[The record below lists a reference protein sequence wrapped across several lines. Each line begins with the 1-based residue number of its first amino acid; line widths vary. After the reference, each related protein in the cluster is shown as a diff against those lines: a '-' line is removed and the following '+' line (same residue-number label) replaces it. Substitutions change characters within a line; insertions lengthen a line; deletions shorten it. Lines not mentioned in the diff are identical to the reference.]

1 MCNASNHS
9 ASCGCGFGPPYPG
22 KVEVVKR
29 VDWLQE
35 IVSDERSFTRA
46 LKDLNFDT
54 QTVSQYLTEYRSIV
68 SVPEPR
74 ITILEKLKALIDR
87 REYRTEETTSFS
99 ISVPLFK
106 LHSPTV
112 DGAKVTY
119 RESDIADR
127 ENGWRV
133 KLFGIG
139 MGRTTTMKVGYAC
152 EFTSA
157 RGECLQVFVPLVLT
171 VNLVGVYKSG
181 VLKSRG
187 VRAEIVGI
195 KDEWTLRQRSSE
207 TLSTDKCSGT
217 SLQGKLKA
225 ETFPLSRH
233 RSSQPAKFQR
243 SWAFSTARTVE
254 LHLLEA
260 FQGISIEPL
269 AKVKRERQ
277 LLLDFELPG
286 EHDYQLS
293 YNSSGLNW
301 TN

>member
-35 IVSDERSFTRA
+35 IVSDESSFKRA

-54 QTVSQYLTEYRSIV
+54 KTVGQYVREYHSIINL
-68 SVPEPR
+68 PEPKP
-74 ITILEKLKALIDR
+74 TILEKLKALIDR
-87 REYRTEETTSFS
+87 REYRTEDSTSFS

-112 DGAKVTY
+112 EGAKVTY
-119 RESDIADR
+119 RESDLADN
-127 ENGWRV
+127 EKGWLV
-133 KLFGIG
+133 KIFGIG

-152 EFTSA
+152 EFVSA
-157 RGECLQVFVPLVLT
+157 KGECLLVFLPLVLN

-187 VRAEIVGI
+187 IRAEVAGL
-195 KDEWTLRQRSSE
+195 KEEWTLRQRSSE
-207 TLSTDKCSGT
+207 TLSSDECNRA
-217 SLQGKLKA
+217 SLQGSLRT
-225 ETFPLSRH
+225 ENFPLSGH
-233 RSSQPAKFQR
+233 HGSQPAKYQR
-243 SWAFSTARTVE
+243 SWAFNTARTVE
-254 LHLLEA
+254 LHLSEA
-260 FQGISIEPL
+260 LKGISIEPL
-269 AKVKRERQ
+269 ANIKRERQ
-277 LLLDFELPG
+277 LSLDFELPG
-286 EHDYQLS
+286 KHDYRLR

-301 TN
+301 EI

>member
-22 KVEVVKR
+22 KIEVVKR

-35 IVSDERSFTRA
+35 IVSDESSFTRA

-68 SVPEPR
+68 SVSEPR
-74 ITILEKLKALIDR
+74 TTILEKLKALIDR

-106 LHSPTV
+106 LHSPSV
-112 DGAKVTY
+112 EGAKVTY
-119 RESDIADR
+119 RESDIADS
-127 ENGWRV
+127 ENGWQV

-152 EFTSA
+152 EFASA

-187 VRAEIVGI
+187 VRAEIAGI

-207 TLSTDKCSGT
+207 TLSTDKCSGR
-217 SLQGKLKA
+217 SLQGKLKT

-286 EHDYQLS
+286 EHDYQLR

-301 TN
+301 EV

>member
-35 IVSDERSFTRA
+35 IVSDETSFTRA

-68 SVPEPR
+68 SVPEPQT
-74 ITILEKLKALIDR
+74 TILEKLKALIDR

-119 RESDIADR
+119 RESEVTDN
-127 ENGWRV
+127 EKGWLV
-133 KLFGIG
+133 KVFGIG

-152 EFTSA
+152 EFVSA
-157 RGECLQVFVPLVLT
+157 RGECLLVFVPLVLT
-171 VNLVGVYKSG
+171 VNLVGVYRSG

-187 VRAEIVGI
+187 IRGEIAGL

-207 TLSTDKCSGT
+207 TLSSDDCNST
-217 SLQGKLKA
+217 SLQGSLKV
-225 ETFPLSRH
+225 ESFPLSSH
-233 RSSQPAKFQR
+233 HGSHPAKYQR
-243 SWAFSTARTVE
+243 SWAFNTARTVE
-254 LHLLEA
+254 LHLSDA

-269 AKVKRERQ
+269 ARVKRERQ

-286 EHDYQLS
+286 KHDYRLR

-301 TN
+301 EV